1 MASIVQTR
9 DLTKSFAGYRAVDGV
24 TLSIEEGSIHAIIG
38 PNGAGKTTFFN
49 LLSGFV
55 HPTSGTIHL
64 AGQDITGIDAP
75 RIARLGMVRSFQIN
89 SIFPHLTVLDN
100 VKVSLESKTDLPGR
114 FWLGGRAMD
123 RLDARAL
130 ELLADVGLEAQA
142 GALAVQLSYGRKRC
156 LELAISLGQDPKLL
170 LLDEPTAGM
179 GTEDVGRI
187 ARLIKRV
194 AKGRTVVLVE
204 HNLNV
209 VADLSDRITVLQ
221 RGRVLVE
228 GTYAEVRADKRV
240 IDAYLGGSHA

>member
-24 TLSIEEGSIHAIIG
+24 SLSIEEGSIHAIIG

-64 AGQDITGIDAP
+64 AGRDITGIDAP
-75 RIARLGMVRSFQIN
+75 QIARLGMVRSFQIN

-123 RLDARAL
+123 KLDARAL

-221 RGRVLVE
+221 RGRILVE